1 MASFLI
7 RAVREKR
14 NAARAHSAR
23 AALSLKKGFSLK
35 ELSLTGLIRN
45 LIQPVSIGEDVRR
58 REHVLNIILVLSI
71 LCFLVLGITL
81 IWNWDTLGDS
91 YGGINPLV
99 FGVLILFYVALLVM
113 SKKGYGRAASFLL
126 VLFDAI
132 GTIYVGWQWGAS
144 LPATLL
150 LTALVIVTASV
161 LLGSTTGFI
170 VTGGMI
176 GVLTVLGI
184 HEAAVLNVPDWRYDE
199 ITATDVISYSAL
211 FLFMSFIGWLSNR
224 EIDASLTRARTSEK
238 MLEAERNAL
247 EKKVAERT
255 AELIAIQANTV
266 AGLERSASMGELS
279 QGVFHD
285 LMSPLSAVALSVEE
299 IANMPENGSGHDT
312 RQAQEMVEKAVTASK
327 RMRSYMESVRR
338 HIDDGKSRATGMGM
352 EAVDVGKEISMA
364 RDILAYKA
372 RMANV
377 DIVVGLERYDSAMA
391 KRSGPITIA
400 AQPVRVHQML
410 LNLMSNAIDACSVDA
425 CANKEESGTVN
436 VSVEKY
442 PALKDHGEKGGE
454 FIRITFADNGCGIPA
469 EKLKTLFDKPF
480 TTKLKGTGIGL
491 MTVKSIVEKE
501 LGGSISVKSTE
512 GVGTTFI
519 ITIPLIKHGESSDNK
534 TGLGKYRDGGTPHP

>member
-14 NAARAHSAR
+14 NAARAFSAR
-23 AALSLKKGFSLK
+23 AALSLKKDFSLK
-35 ELSLTGLIRN
+35 TLSLIDSIGN
-45 LIQPVSIGEDVRR
+45 LVRPVSLGEDARR
-58 REHVLNIILVLSI
+58 REHILNIILVLSI
-71 LCFLVLGITL
+71 LCFLILGITL
-81 IWNWDTLGDS
+81 IWNWIALGDS
-91 YGGINPLV
+91 YGGINPLI
-99 FGVLILFYVALLVM
+99 FGGLILFYVALLAM

-161 LLGSTTGFI
+161 LLGSTTGFV
-170 VTGGMI
+170 VTGGMLC
-176 GVLTVLGI
+176 VLTVLGI

-224 EIDASLTRARTSEK
+224 EIDASLARARSSEK
-238 MLEAERNAL
+238 LLEAERDAL
-247 EKKVAERT
+247 EKKVSERT
-255 AELIAIQANTV
+255 AELIATQARAV
-266 AGLERSASMGELS
+266 AGLERSASIGELS

-299 IANMPENGSGHDT
+299 IANMANAPEDRNGKDT

-338 HIDDGKSRATGMGM
+338 HIDDGNGRVTGI
-352 EAVDVGKEISMA
+352 EIVDINKEIAMA

-377 DIVVGLERYDSAMA
+377 DIVIELGRRDSATA
-391 KRSGPITIA
+391 KKSGPITIA

-410 LNLMSNAIDACSVDA
+410 LNLMSNAIDACSADSRA
-425 CANKEESGTVN
+425 DNKGGKVVN
-436 VSVEKY
+436 VSVE
-442 PALKDHGEKGGE
+442 PAGGANSDYS
-454 FIRITFADNGCGIPA
+454 IKIIVADNGCGIPA
-469 EKLKTLFDKPF
+469 ERLKSLFDRPF
-480 TTKLKGTGIGL
+480 TTKPKGTGIGL

-501 LGGSISVKSTE
+501 LGGSIEVKSTE
-512 GVGTTFI
+512 GVGTAFI
-519 ITIPLIKHGESSDNK
+519 ITIPLIKHGESSGSK
-534 TGLGKYRDGGTPHP
+534 TGPGKKYRDGDKPHP

>member
-14 NAARAHSAR
+14 NAARAFSAR
-23 AALSLKKGFSLK
+23 AALFLKEHASLKTLDLIGFVK
-35 ELSLTGLIRN
+35 KLT
-45 LIQPVSIGEDVRR
+45 QPVSTDEDVRR
-58 REHVLNIILVLSI
+58 REHILNIILVLSL
-71 LCFLVLGITL
+71 LCFIILGATL
-81 IWNWDTLGDS
+81 IWNWRFMGNS
-91 YGGINPLV
+91 YGGINPLI
-99 FGVLILFYVALLVM
+99 FGSLILFYAALLVM

-170 VTGGMI
+170 VTGGML
-176 GVLTVLGI
+176 GVLTALGV
-184 HEAAVLNVPDWRYDE
+184 HEATVLNVPDWRYDE

-224 EIDASLTRARTSEK
+224 EIDASLARARTSEK

-255 AELIAIQANTV
+255 AELIAAQTDAV

-285 LMSPLSAVALSVEE
+285 LMSPLSAVTLSVEE
-299 IANMPENGSGHDT
+299 IANMPKSGNSPDA
-312 RQAQEMVEKAVTASK
+312 RQAREMVEKAVTASK

-338 HIDDGKSRATGMGM
+338 HIDGGKGRVVGI
-352 EAVDVGKEISMA
+352 EAIDIGKEIAIA

-377 DIVVGLERYDSAMA
+377 GIITGQCD
-391 KRSGPITIA
+391 PITITA
-400 AQPVRVHQML
+400 NPVRAHQML
-410 LNLMSNAIDACSVDA
+410 LNLMSNAIDACSAVIRA
-425 CANKEESGTVN
+425 GKEEDCEEGLVR
-436 VSVEKY
+436 VSAEKIRG
-442 PALKDHGEKGGE
+442 ADGDKSV
-454 FIRITFADNGCGIPA
+454 RITVADNGCGIPA
-469 EKLKTLFDKPF
+469 ERLKSLFDRPF
-480 TTKLKGTGIGL
+480 TTKPKGTGIGL
-491 MTVKSIVEKE
+491 MTVKAIVEKE
-501 LGGSISVKSTE
+501 LGGSIEVKSTE
-512 GVGTTFI
+512 GVGSTFI
-519 ITIPLIKHGESSDNK
+519 ITIPLIKHGRSDA
-534 TGLGKYRDGGTPHP
+534 THP